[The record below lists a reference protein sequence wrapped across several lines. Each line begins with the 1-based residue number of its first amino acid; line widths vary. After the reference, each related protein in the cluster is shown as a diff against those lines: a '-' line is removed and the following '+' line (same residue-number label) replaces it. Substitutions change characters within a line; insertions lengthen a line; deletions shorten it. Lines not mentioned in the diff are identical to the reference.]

1 MAWNEAGQGRRNVH
15 GEWFNAAVSYVYRH
29 LAGVKSSVAI
39 LGFSGLVLALPL
51 QAQVGFHG
59 AVAMDLWDRDGG
71 YEEMYFLAGLS
82 WAPGA
87 WEYRVSAAALVLQ
100 SDSSLRMG
108 GEASVTRRFFRGRRL
123 QPLLGL
129 GATVYRTDTM
139 PHDETGIGLAPLLI
153 AGADLSITRSLR
165 FRLEY
170 RGVYGIFP
178 SMLAGLSFGS
188 RSR

>member
-1 MAWNEAGQGRRNVH
+1 MKRWVAL
-15 GEWFNAAVSYVYRH
+15 
-29 LAGVKSSVAI
+29 LA
-39 LGFSGLVLALPL
+39 FPGLVLALPL
-51 QAQVGFHG
+51 RAQVGVHG
-59 AVAMDLWDRDGG
+59 GVAMDLWDRDAG
-71 YEEMYFLAGLS
+71 YEETYFLAGVS

-100 SDSSLRMG
+100 SDSSLRIG
-108 GEASVTRRFFRGRRL
+108 GEVSVTRRFFRGRRL
-123 QPLLGL
+123 EPLLGL

-139 PHDETGIGLAPLLI
+139 PHEETGIGLAPLLI
-153 AGADLSITRSLR
+153 AGADLSITRNLR

-178 SMLAGLSFGS
+178 SMFAGLSFGS